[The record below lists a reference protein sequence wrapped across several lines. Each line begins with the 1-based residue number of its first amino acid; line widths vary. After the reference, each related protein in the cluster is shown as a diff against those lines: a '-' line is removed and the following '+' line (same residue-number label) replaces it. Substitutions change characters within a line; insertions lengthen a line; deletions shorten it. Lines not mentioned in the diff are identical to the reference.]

1 MEQKGNMKA
10 LRLYLVLVDYLDETG
25 AQMMKLDQVSG

>member
-1 MEQKGNMKA
+1 MKD

-25 AQMMKLDQVSG
+25 VLVMKLDQVSG